1 MRNRGQLIIGVL
13 IILVGFL
20 FLLEAA
26 FDIDL
31 GRFCWPVGLI
41 LLGVF
46 LVLRPRMVPEGTRM
60 TQKFFGDIHRDG
72 KWQVADEEIWL
83 LIGDVELDMTQ
94 ADIPLGET
102 TVRVFS
108 FIGDVDLTVPAD
120 VGVSIAYTGLVTDA
134 KVLGQKRDGFA
145 TTIEMASANQETAE
159 RKLRLELTSFITEL
173 EVKQVGQQE

>member
-26 FDIDL
+26 FDINL
-31 GRFCWPVGLI
+31 GQFCWPVGLI

-60 TQKFFGDIHRDG
+60 TQKIFGDVHRNG
-72 KWQVADEEIWL
+72 VWQVADEEIWL
-83 LIGDVELDMTQ
+83 LIGDVDLDMTQ
-94 ADIPLGET
+94 AELPLGET
-102 TVRVFS
+102 TVRVFG

-120 VGVSIAYTGLVTDA
+120 VGVSVVSTGLITDA

-145 TTIEMASANQETAE
+145 TTIEITSANQETAE
-159 RKLRLELTSFITEL
+159 RKLRLETTAFITDL
-173 EVKQVGQQE
+173 KVKQVG